1 MKADLHIHTKYSFD
15 GDTSVDE
22 IFAMAKRQRIDCI
35 ALTDHNDIRANNE
48 ARRYDSL
55 TWIPGIEVDC
65 YFQRSIYHIVG
76 LGIDFQAP
84 IYRTIAS
91 NYLNELERIM
101 DIRIHVFNRIF
112 GMNMRIEQI
121 QEAYPGKLITNVEIT
136 RFMFDHYPQQPQLQ
150 PYLKS
155 SVLSNPLAD
164 FYWDYCAIG
173 KPGYVKMILPDA
185 KDVIHYIHQTHGIA
199 ILAHPLISVKS
210 LADVKQLQGLDGIEA
225 YCSYHVPEQCDYV
238 ERFAKDNGLLISA
251 GSDYHGRNKP
261 AIALGDTHDPGESD
275 EWLRKIR
282 DAIAS
287 RK

>member
-1 MKADLHIHTKYSFD
+1 MKADLHIHTRYSFD

-22 IFAMAKRQRIDCI
+22 IFAMAKRQGIDCI
-35 ALTDHNDIRANNE
+35 ALTDHNDVRANSE
-48 ARRYDSL
+48 ARRYDSS
-55 TWIPGIEVDC
+55 TWIPGVEVDC
-65 YFQRSIYHIVG
+65 YFQRNIYHIIG

-121 QEAYPGKLITNVEIT
+121 QKAYPGKLITNVEIT

-185 KDVIHYIHQTHGIA
+185 KDVIHYIHQTQGIA
-199 ILAHPLISVKS
+199 ILAHPLISVTS

-225 YCSYHVPEQCDYV
+225 YCSYHAPQQSDFVEQ
-238 ERFAKDNGLLISA
+238 FANENGLLVSA
-251 GSDYHGRNKP
+251 GSDYHGKNKP
-261 AIALGDTHDPGESD
+261 AITLGDTHDPGESD